1 MDSEPVD
8 TPSAPRARTQ
18 PGSSHGWAAGPFRR
32 CGLKVTLGG
41 CLSRSVTVI
50 QLVSAAL
57 HQRQRWPAG
66 NGASSLLAQAETG
79 GPGVAPGW
87 RAAVDEI
94 GRDGALPD
102 AEGGERELLLLGGL
116 GMHLNAEDGCALDG
130 LQPPRGRCRLSAGP
144 APRLRLIEGPVRV
157 FDLVWQ
163 PQAFDAQLLHR
174 PLVGAMLFFGEP
186 GVTWLLYLLAGQA
199 TTPEGPLQQGDA
211 ALLRADSGRCVIS
224 GGGEL
229 VLARLSRRAPG

>member
-1 MDSEPVD
+1 M
-8 TPSAPRARTQ
+8 
-18 PGSSHGWAAGPFRR
+18 
-32 CGLKVTLGG
+32 
-41 CLSRSVTVI
+41 I
-50 QLVSAAL
+50 QLVPAAL

-66 NGASSLLAQAETG
+66 NGSSSLLAQTETDG
-79 GPGVAPGW
+79 AGLPGW
-87 RAAVDEI
+87 RVTVDEI

-102 AEGGERELLLLGGL
+102 AAGGERELLLLGGL
-116 GMHLNAEDGCALDG
+116 GIHIEAEDGCALDG
-130 LQPPRGRCRLSAGP
+130 LQPPRGRCRLSAGT
-144 APRLRLIEGPVRV
+144 APRLRLVEGAVRV

-186 GVTWLLYLLAGQA
+186 DVTWLLYLLAGQA

-211 ALLRADSGRCVIS
+211 ALLRVDSGRCVIS

-229 VLARLSRRAPG
+229 VLAKLSRRATG